1 MAFNSLAGG
10 KIIGQGR
17 PLPTPI
23 ALDPAP
29 FKGALVYG
37 DDGVVYVSNGTA
49 WVDVGSGAQG
59 TIGIQGNDGIQGI
72 QGTYGPGFTILGSVP
87 DVDAGGNPQTT
98 LTAAFPSPNIGE
110 GVIDEADDE
119 LWIWDGTNWVN
130 IGTFRGVQGIQGSI
144 GPQGAQGT
152 IGEEGI
158 QGSRGD
164 RGVQGV
170 QGLQGTQGVQGF
182 TGYQGTQ
189 GVQGVQGL
197 RHSKVFKAF
206 KVLLETKVFKALK
219 HSKVYKVFKVL

>member
-130 IGTFRGVQGIQGSI
+130 IGGFRGEQGLQGLQGNTGLQGLQGIQGNT
-144 GPQGAQGT
+144 GL
-152 IGEEGI
+152 
-158 QGSRGD
+158 
-164 RGVQGV
+164 
-170 QGLQGTQGVQGF
+170 QGLQGITGEQGLQGLQGVKGQKG
-182 TGYQGTQ
+182 
-189 GVQGVQGL
+189 
-197 RHSKVFKAF
+197 
-206 KVLLETKVFKALK
+206 
-219 HSKVYKVFKVL
+219 